1 MIKVG
6 IMSFAHMHALGYAAA
21 VNELDTATLTAV
33 WDDDAKRGRAYAKQF
48 ETKFIADREKFL
60 NSGLDAVIVTSEN
73 IKHREMVEA
82 ARLATETADLSTAL
96 LQAVGPTVAR
106 LVVANT
112 DHPSPPDE
120 PPPQAA

>member
-1 MIKVG
+1 MAGGDNKGAERPASVVKSLI
-6 IMSFAHMHALGYAAA
+6 LA
-21 VNELDTATLTAV
+21 VRTVVLHVEDYDRL
-33 WDDDAKRGRAYAKQF
+33 RREG
-48 ETKFIADREKFL
+48 ADEFTVAR
-60 NSGLDAVIVTSEN
+60 VR
-73 IKHREMVEA
+73 REMVEA

-96 LQAVGPTVAR
+96 LQAVDPTVAR